1 MLSLIR
7 ELTELHAVSGN
18 EDAVRN
24 IISEKIRVFADELT
38 VDTMGNL
45 IAFKRGRAPSGKKT
59 VVSAHMD
66 EVGFIISDITEDGFL
81 KFKCVGGIDP
91 RILLAQNILIGKN
104 RVGGVIGIKAV
115 HLQTADERKNVVK
128 SKDMYVDIGADSKE
142 EALKKVQK
150 GDYACFDSEFTELG
164 GGFVKAK
171 ALDDRVGCA
180 MLCELIKRDYDE
192 DVYFCFSVQEEVGL
206 RGACVIARRLN
217 ADRAVILESTT
228 CSDIAGVKPHEYA
241 TVSGRG
247 PVLSIMDR
255 ASYSD
260 KALNSFICRIADEN
274 KIPFQFKQ
282 SAMGGNDAGAYQ
294 NSGNACKTAVISLP
308 CRYIHSPVSCA
319 NTDDILNMYALAEKT
334 LKNIHTFDCGNRS
347 EENGAS

>member
-7 ELTELHAVSGN
+7 ELSELHAVSGS

-24 IISEKIRVFADELT
+24 VIAEKIRVFADELT

-45 IAFKRGRAPSGKKT
+45 VAFKRGRAPTGKK
-59 VVSAHMD
+59 VVISAHMD

-91 RILLAQNILIGKN
+91 RILPAQNVLIGKN

-115 HLQTADERKNVVK
+115 HLQTADEQKNVIK
-128 SKDMYVDIGADSKE
+128 CRDMYIDIGADSKD
-142 EALKKVQK
+142 EAMQRVQK
-150 GDYACFDSEFTELG
+150 GDFACFDSDFVELG
-164 GGFVKAK
+164 GLVKAK

-206 RGACVIARRLN
+206 RGARVIARRLN
-217 ADRAVILESTT
+217 ADCAMILESTT

-241 TVSGRG
+241 TVSGKG
-247 PVLSIMDR
+247 AVLSIMDR

-274 KIPFQFKQ
+274 KVPYQFKQ

-294 NSGNACKTAVISLP
+294 NSGTACKTAVISLP

-319 NTDDILNMYALAEKT
+319 STEDIANMYALAENV

-347 EENGAS
+347 E

>member
-7 ELTELHAVSGN
+7 ELSELHAVSGN

-24 IISEKIRVFADELT
+24 VITEKIRVFADELT
-38 VDTMGNL
+38 VDSMGNL
-45 IAFKRGRAPSGKKT
+45 IAFKRGRAPNDKKI

-91 RILLAQNILIGKN
+91 RILPAQNVLIGED
-104 RVGGVIGIKAV
+104 RVCGVIGIKAV
-115 HLQTADERKNVVK
+115 HLKTAEEQKNAVK
-128 SKDMYVDIGADSKE
+128 IKDMYIDIGADSKD
-142 EALKKVQK
+142 EALQKVRK
-150 GDYACFDSEFTELG
+150 GDYACFDSDFVELG

-180 MLCELIKRDYDE
+180 MLCELIKRDYDC

-206 RGACVIARRLN
+206 RGARVIAPKLN
-217 ADRAVILESTT
+217 ADCALVLESTT
-228 CSDIAGVKPHEYA
+228 CSDIAGAEPHEYVTSA
-241 TVSGRG
+241 GMGPAVS
-247 PVLSIMDR
+247 LMDR

-260 KALNSFICRIADEN
+260 KDLNRFICRVADEN
-274 KIPFQFKQ
+274 KIPYQFKK

-294 NSGNACKTAVISLP
+294 NSAGACKTAVISLP

-319 NTDDILNMYALAEKT
+319 SADDISNMYALAENILKT
-334 LKNIHTFDCGNRS
+334 IHTFDCGNRS
-347 EENGAS
+347 E